1 MNISLLSHMESLL
14 DWFRPNV
21 SWVPLIEDHNY
32 SHTSL
37 KATNSTVEMEWP
49 TETMKKWIGNNAHI
63 IAKVVLSI
71 AYFVASIVSL
81 FGNFLVCQVFL
92 KHNEIKKSTGLL
104 IFNLAVSDIT
114 IILLNCPFAM
124 TRFLAGQWVFGRVL
138 CHVSRFAQY
147 CSLHVSTLTLMAVAM
162 DRHRVILHPMTPR
175 LTYSQSLMVV
185 AAIWSIAIFLAL
197 PHAIYQNLI
206 IVMNEDGVAMS
217 YCIPS
222 YPGPS
227 QLVSKYVD
235 LGIFI
240 LLYVLPLMV
249 IVVTYSHLGKRL
261 WLQNAIGDASARQLM
276 AHYQKRK
283 KSIRML
289 ILIVLVFAVCWFPL
303 NFYVVLISNAGVE
316 NDTVLFYAFHW
327 LAMSST
333 CYNPFIYCWLN
344 RSFRAKLRSV
354 TSSRVQA
361 LFLCKSSQVQKINA
375 PESHELQEL
384 KASSL
389 LRVPLAVPE
398 APIVEDP
405 SLATGD
411 NSQGSVQGDSSDPD
425 PSLDE
430 EVAAGPSTQDA
441 YFCIHVQTTSH

>member
-1 MNISLLSHMESLL
+1 
-14 DWFRPNV
+14 
-21 SWVPLIEDHNY
+21 
-32 SHTSL
+32 
-37 KATNSTVEMEWP
+37 
-49 TETMKKWIGNNAHI
+49 
-63 IAKVVLSI
+63 
-71 AYFVASIVSL
+71 
-81 FGNFLVCQVFL
+81 
-92 KHNEIKKSTGLL
+92 
-104 IFNLAVSDIT
+104 
-114 IILLNCPFAM
+114 
-124 TRFLAGQWVFGRVL
+124 
-138 CHVSRFAQY
+138 
-147 CSLHVSTLTLMAVAM
+147 
-162 DRHRVILHPMTPR
+162 
-175 LTYSQSLMVV
+175 
-185 AAIWSIAIFLAL
+185 
-197 PHAIYQNLI
+197 
-206 IVMNEDGVAMS
+206 MS
-217 YCIPS
+217 YCLPS
-222 YPGPS
+222 FPGPS

-240 LLYVLPLMV
+240 LLYVVPLMV

-316 NDTVLFYAFHW
+316 NDSVLFYAFHW
-327 LAMSST
+327 FAMSST

-354 TSSRVQA
+354 TSLRVQA
-361 LFLCKSSQVQKINA
+361 LFLCKSSQVQKINV

-398 APIVEDP
+398 APVVEDP